1 MSEEEVL
8 KILSK
13 VKNLSVR
20 ELVVNGFKSAD
31 KKTKKEIA
39 KRLSSYKNS
48 IENDLNHRAKAI
60 AVYVRYCMED
70 FHVEHLSDKQM
81 KELNPIIRNAIY
93 TFLKDEADGN
103 FFSMACLT
111 ALNLAPYWEDCE
123 YVNVHETNGKFDEKE
138 EEALIKLGEE
148 YIL

>member
-1 MSEEEVL
+1 MGNKEVL
-8 KILSK
+8 EILNK
-13 VKNLSVR
+13 VSDPRVR
-20 ELVVNGFKSAD
+20 EMVVNGFNDAD
-31 KKTKKEIA
+31 KATKNEVA

-48 IENDLNHRAKAI
+48 IESDLNHRAKAI
-60 AVYVRYCMED
+60 AAYVRYCMED

-138 EEALIKLGEE
+138 EVAESFS
-148 YIL
+148 

>member
-60 AVYVRYCMED
+60 AAYVRYCMED
-70 FHVEHLSDKQM
+70 FQVKNLSDEQM

-93 TFLKDEADGN
+93 TFLKDEDDGN

-111 ALNLAPYWEDCE
+111 AVNLAPYWEDCE
-123 YVNVHETNGKFDEKE
+123 YVNVHETNGKFDEKKE
-138 EEALIKLGEE
+138 EVAESFS
-148 YIL
+148 